1 LTNTI
6 TFYTTPEY
14 EEWRTEEDH
23 SNGKKWKIKY
33 YKGLG
38 TSDRTEA
45 KEYFSNL
52 DRNLIPFTTMS
63 DDPVGRAT
71 VDQMIE
77 MCFNKKKAEER
88 KVSFFLKIYAK
99 KTKTNKEK
107 QTLTLYFFASTL
119 FLLCAN
125 SLFCLVNVLL

>member
-71 VDQMIE
+71 VDSMIE

-88 KVSFFLKIYAK
+88 KVSSFFKYMPK
-99 KTKTNKEK
+99 KQK
-107 QTLTLYFFASTL
+107 QTKKNKHSLCISLLQPYFFRVQTL
-119 FLLCAN
+119 C
-125 SLFCLVNVLL
+125 SVL